1 MLHLILFFVLLSV
14 VLVLVV
20 VAWRLWRKVLERKKG
35 LEQENTER
43 LKNILERT
51 GYIHES
57 LNVIA
62 LSLLEGQVRVAEA
75 GIRMAVLLSNLSLDC
90 EEKNR
95 FSAVFEIH
103 EKSSHIPT
111 HDKWKS
117 LGRWQQRAYEQQLQ
131 EIEDEYDEAIREV
144 AGYIRNNPF
153 KMVLEEP

>member
-95 FSAVFEIH
+95 FSAVFEFM
-103 EKSSHIPT
+103 KSRPIFLLTTNGNPLGVGSNGRMSSSCRRLKT
-111 HDKWKS
+111 SMMKQSVKWQVISGTTPLK
-117 LGRWQQRAYEQQLQ
+117 WC
-131 EIEDEYDEAIREV
+131 
-144 AGYIRNNPF
+144 
-153 KMVLEEP
+153 